1 MRRFLLMAMGT
12 ALTALSLSPL
22 SAQNNSSRFDVF
34 SIRATTGGYYLRTV
48 SSKGDRI
55 TATCQLIRK
64 GKWDLAVDVYPI
76 GSVIAN
82 TRTSPVLQLSGT
94 WAYPLRAQGRSY
106 FIWTAPNSAAF
117 ALFLRRVSGMG
128 WGQKF
133 VSRELN
139 VDFQSH
145 GSDDAGT
152 ISAFAHLCRL
162 PGVLPNAY

>member
-1 MRRFLLMAMGT
+1 MGRFLLMAMGT
-12 ALTALSLSPL
+12 ALATLPPSPL
-22 SAQNNSSRFDVF
+22 GAQNNPSRFDVF

-48 SSKGDRI
+48 SPKGDRI
-55 TATCQLIRK
+55 TAKCQLIRR
-64 GKWDLAVDVYPI
+64 GAWDFTVEVYPA
-76 GSVIAN
+76 GSATVKTGTTPA
-82 TRTSPVLQLSGT
+82 LKLSRT

-106 FIWTAPNSAAF
+106 FLWSAPNSAAF

-128 WGQKF
+128 WGQNF

-152 ISAFAHLCRL
+152 IAAFAHLCRL